1 MQFSTRQEEINA
13 ILIGNS
19 ICFYLGTSICASISF
34 LTVLL
39 PKVERQLKILDTIV
53 PQYNRKHA
61 FVRRVELQSRLNEL
75 NSLSKDLTR
84 SKQTIEQHLSELY
97 SKDVVDEWIDLY
109 FKPIEDRINTTFT
122 ELVPEERKLFWERR
136 PLT

>member
-1 MQFSTRQEEINA
+1 M
-13 ILIGNS
+13 
-19 ICFYLGTSICASISF
+19 
-34 LTVLL
+34 
-39 PKVERQLKILDTIV
+39 